1 MAYNGSISSASQFQI
16 KRRKNHL
23 RLIIDLAFV
32 GLTYILA
39 GYLFGREYRQI
50 DGLIIVGLSMVWYFS
65 VKATKL
71 YDDFRTVAYIEEL
84 LALLPNVFVQF
95 LALAFSL
102 FFLNDNFFA
111 RSFTVTYTAL
121 LTVFITLK
129 MYGVKK
135 LLMYW
140 NLRGI
145 NQKNLI
151 IVGDYY
157 QVNNFLQLIKGN
169 PQFGYKIAGARAHTF
184 TGNNNEMI
192 LDDTLK
198 FLNETAQFS
207 VIDELV
213 IALGQFSENYV
224 QELIRWADKK
234 GVLVRFTPG
243 FFQFSASRYSFEL
256 FGSYPLITVRS
267 TPLEM
272 NYWWGLKRMFDL
284 FFSSL
289 FLILVAS
296 WLFPLIA
303 LAIVIDSRGPVFFI
317 QDRWGQ
323 KGKYIK
329 VWKFRTMYY
338 KATILKKGG
347 GFQQTTQNDPRVTR
361 LGYFLRKSNLDEL
374 PQFINVFL
382 GSMSV
387 VGPRPHAV
395 KHSEETAP
403 LIDNYM
409 IRHRIKPGITGWAQ
423 VNGFRGETRE
433 IGQMRKRVDY
443 DIWYIENWRL
453 LLDVQIILRTIY
465 NMLRGDPKAY

>member
-1 MAYNGSISSASQFQI
+1 MAYNHTLSSATQFQI

-23 RLIIDLAFV
+23 RLLIDFAFI
-32 GLTYILA
+32 GITYLLSA
-39 GYLFGREYRQI
+39 ELYGRHYRQT
-50 DGLIIVGLSMVWYFS
+50 DGLIIVGISMVWYFS
-65 VKATKL
+65 VKITKL

-84 LALLPNVFVQF
+84 LALLPNVLLQF
-95 LALAFSL
+95 FALAFSL
-102 FFLNDNFFA
+102 FFLNDRFYA
-111 RSFTVTYTAL
+111 RSFTITYTVL
-121 LTVFITLK
+121 LTIFITLK
-129 MYGVKK
+129 MYGIRK

-140 NLRGI
+140 NLKGI
-145 NQKNLI
+145 NQKKLV
-151 IVGDYY
+151 IVGDFY
-157 QVNNFLQLIKGN
+157 QVNNFLQLVQGN
-169 PQFGYKIAGARAHTF
+169 PHFGYKVAGAKAHNF
-184 TGNNNEMI
+184 SANNTII
-192 LDDTLK
+192 LEDTLK
-198 FLNETAQFS
+198 FLDETAKTS

-213 IALGQFSENYV
+213 IALGQFSETYV
-224 QELIRWADKK
+224 QELIHWADKK

-243 FFQFSASRYSFEL
+243 FFQFSASRYSLEL

-267 TPLEM
+267 TPLEL
-272 NYWWGLKRMFDL
+272 NYWWGLKRIFDL
-284 FFSSL
+284 AFSIL
-289 FLILVAS
+289 FLLLVAS
-296 WLFPLIA
+296 WLFPLIG
-303 LAIVIDSRGPVFFI
+303 LAIAIDSRGPIFFI
-317 QDRWGQ
+317 QDRWGL
-323 KGKYIK
+323 KGKNIK

-338 KATILKKGG
+338 RASIVKKGG

-361 LGYFLRKSNLDEL
+361 VGYFLRKTNLDEL
-374 PQFINVFL
+374 PQFINVLL

-403 LIDNYM
+403 LIDTYM

-453 LLDVQIILRTIY
+453 LLDIQIVLRTIY